1 MIVSMSGNIA
11 TTLLLGSDALFY
23 PTLKYMYDISDR
35 EGRKNENWPMV
46 TRILKLPANASG
58 FLH

>member
-1 MIVSMSGNIA
+1 MSGNIA